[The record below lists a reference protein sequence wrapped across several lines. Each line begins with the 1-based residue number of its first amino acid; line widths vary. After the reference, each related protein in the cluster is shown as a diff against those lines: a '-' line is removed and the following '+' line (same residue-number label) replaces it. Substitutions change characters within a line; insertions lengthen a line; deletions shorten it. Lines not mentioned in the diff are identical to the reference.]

1 MRAPSIPL
9 ELAEAQVELL
19 ELMERRRSAPLGDPL
34 LLDGLDRSIGA
45 KRDRILRLRA
55 SQRAVNEARLV
66 AAVGE

>member
-1 MRAPSIPL
+1 MRVPSVQL

-34 LLDGLDRSIGA
+34 LLEGLDRSIDV
-45 KRDRILRLRA
+45 KRERILRLRENQKA
-55 SQRAVNEARLV
+55 LERARWA